1 MSAPSSPGRFFHEV
15 PDNQPLLKKWLTG
28 LGDEDTFALVLKKYY
43 AHRDAHRPDT
53 IWTALR
59 YAWRPP
65 ERNPWQYG
73 AELLEW
79 GLHQPWASAIHVP
92 DIVKAV
98 ATTIFLSPA
107 ERPRAWRTLH
117 TRVPEKYQQ
126 TVAHAVADN
135 NPHAASVLSFEG
147 LKLEYLQEWAVL
159 YHTAYQNGIPTAMDM
174 NWRTMCAQTLYRHS
188 DGWSDSDPKKLQAI
202 QEQCQWLTSQL
213 APEMLTNPTPIWRT
227 AIRYLH
233 PHVWIQE
240 ANTIRTVYGTD
251 EKQLAYKLPYM
262 GNSSDAGIV
271 HQRLVETFC
280 PTVYPTLQVLLS
292 PGDWADAT
300 KVICLIASMD
310 PGKWEGPPRE
320 TPLPTLDHAPAS

>member
-1 MSAPSSPGRFFHEV
+1 M
-15 PDNQPLLKKWLTG
+15 
-28 LGDEDTFALVLKKYY
+28 
-43 AHRDAHRPDT
+43 
-53 IWTALR
+53 
-59 YAWRPP
+59 
-65 ERNPWQYG
+65 
-73 AELLEW
+73 EW

-227 AIRYLH
+227 ALRYLH

-240 ANTIRTVYGTD
+240 ADTIRTIYGTD
-251 EKQLAYKLPYM
+251 EKQLAYQLPYRP
-262 GNSSDAGIV
+262 GVDADACPLN
-271 HQRLVETFC
+271 QQLVETFC
-280 PTVYPTLQVLLS
+280 PTAYPVLQGLLD
-292 PGDWADAT
+292 PNDWADST
-300 KVICLIASMD
+300 KITDMIAWME
-310 PGKWEGPPRE
+310 PGMLTSPPQSVS
-320 TPLPTLDHAPAS
+320 LPIL

>member
-227 AIRYLH
+227 ALRYLH

-240 ANTIRTVYGTD
+240 ADTIRTIYGTD
-251 EKQLAYKLPYM
+251 EKQLAYQLPYRP
-262 GNSSDAGIV
+262 GVDADACPLN
-271 HQRLVETFC
+271 QQLVETFC
-280 PTVYPTLQVLLS
+280 PTAYPVLQGLLD
-292 PGDWADAT
+292 PNDWADST
-300 KVICLIASMD
+300 KITDMIAWME
-310 PGKWEGPPRE
+310 PGMLTSPPQSVS
-320 TPLPTLDHAPAS
+320 LPIL